1 MFHRVRNRHAD
12 LVGLALRAL
21 ADVGQEIHW
30 GEEAGMRQ
38 WATAIEQQASM
49 EWEVH
54 CPHRLGA
61 QVDGQKVTEHDELDL
76 TISLR
81 SRRAD
86 DLHAWVAALLAGELG

>member
-1 MFHRVRNRHAD
+1 HS
-12 LVGLALRAL
+12 
-21 ADVGQEIHW
+21 

-38 WATAIEQQASM
+38 GATAIEQQASM

-54 CPHRLGA
+54 CPPRLGA
-61 QVDGQKVTEHDELDL
+61 QFDGQKVTEHDELDL

-86 DLHAWVAALLAGELG
+86 DLHAWVAALLAGELGKAARLADVIQGTGFPMYISRDLEASK